1 MMALTNKIHDAF
13 GYIQADARL
22 KEGTKQFLRKQS
34 REKSVQGYHRVMKY
48 AVSAVCGILFMVM
61 GGVGYSWILRPV
73 SYVSIDVNPSI
84 ELALNRFDRVVS
96 AEAYNAEGE
105 EILDGLPLKWKK
117 YTEAIDTVIGS
128 ERMRLYL
135 TDTSQLVL
143 TVVTDSTNEAKLTE
157 GVKACTSYVEGG
169 CHSTQADIN
178 AAPQAHENGVSC
190 GKYKAYLE
198 LLQYDSSITL
208 DECRK
213 MSMEERWERIREYE
227 EGGEDDGIDGTGIRG
242 EDSGNEDGP
251 VSDVSETGE
260 ETGCGYGYGNGNG
273 ERRGQRYGNG
283 SSHHGRGHHGEM
295 HE

>member
-1 MMALTNKIHDAF
+1 MMALTNKIYDAF
-13 GYIQADARL
+13 DHIQADARL
-22 KEGTKQFLRKQS
+22 KEGTKQFLRERNRGKS
-34 REKSVQGYHRVMKY
+34 RQGYHQVMKY
-48 AVSAVCGILFMVM
+48 AVSAVCGLLLLVM
-61 GGVGYSWILRPV
+61 GGVGTSWILRPV

-128 ERMRLYL
+128 EGMRLYL

-143 TVVTDSTNEAKLTE
+143 TVVADSANEAKLTE
-157 GVKACTSYVEGG
+157 GVKACTSHVEGS

-178 AAPQAHENGVSC
+178 EAPQAHENGISC

-198 LLQYDSSITL
+198 LSQYDSSITL
-208 DECRK
+208 EECRR
-213 MSMEERWERIREYE
+213 MSMEEIWERLREYE
-227 EGGEDDGIDGTGIRG
+227 EGGEDDAIDGTGISEESVG
-242 EDSGNEDGP
+242 DGT
-251 VSDVSETGE
+251 ETGE
-260 ETGCGYGYGNGNG
+260 ETDCGYGYGNE
-273 ERRGQRYGNG
+273 ERRGYGYGNG
-283 SSHHGRGHHGEM
+283 SSHHGGGHHGGM